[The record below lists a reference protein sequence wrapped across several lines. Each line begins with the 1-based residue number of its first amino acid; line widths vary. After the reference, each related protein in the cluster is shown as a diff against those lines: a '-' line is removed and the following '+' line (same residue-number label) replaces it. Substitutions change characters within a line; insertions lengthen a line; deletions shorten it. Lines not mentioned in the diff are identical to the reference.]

1 MNWHQINDTQKDTDI
16 LGAARAI
23 VNKLNEL
30 TAVHRHKC
38 AVLRLYKIKWAAK
51 LAPHDNLLRFKQNKD
66 FDGFLADLTSITTKV
81 RSEMY
86 QLKLIVNPG
95 QSIFEAS
102 VTHDLL
108 TNEFVVKP
116 TDISRVNKYGS
127 QAECILESEPEL
139 RKYCYCNSDQIM
151 VNENLK

>member
-1 MNWHQINDTQKDTDI
+1 MS
-16 LGAARAI
+16 
-23 VNKLNEL
+23 KLNEL
-30 TAVHRHKC
+30 TVAHRDKC
-38 AVLRLYKIKWAAK
+38 AVLRLHKIKWAAK

-66 FDGFLADLTSITTKV
+66 FDGFLPDLTSITTKV

-108 TNEFVVKP
+108 TNEFAVKAA
-116 TDISRVNKYGS
+116 DISRVNKYGS

-139 RKYCYCNSDQIM
+139 RKYCYCNSDSIAI
-151 VNENLK
+151 VNEMLK